1 MRALDRAATTLE
13 VSLPALS
20 SGLMQLANH
29 PGTSLASVPAL
40 RPEGARGTPSP
51 DRTIQ
56 TRDKKMKLEGVNVE
70 DIIKELQKL
79 HDVIH
84 AACMFNNQVRITHNK
99 TLSHSGLGLS

>member
-29 PGTSLASVPAL
+29 AGTSLASVPAL
-40 RPEGARGTPSP
+40 RPEGTCVTPSP
-51 DRTIQ
+51 DRTLE

-70 DIIKELQKL
+70 GIIKELQKL

-84 AACMFNNQVRITHNK
+84 AACMFNNQVRVTHNT
-99 TLSHSGLGLS
+99 TLSRLDLELS